1 MTPWAPPTERD
12 EDLHDAEGG
21 APAPA
26 LRAGGVVMLEDLF
39 VIRMN
44 IAHYRAMLALAMEG
58 EKRSVVERLLAEAE
72 RSLVLATDGAKPS

>member
-1 MTPWAPPTERD
+1 
-12 EDLHDAEGG
+12 
-21 APAPA
+21 
-26 LRAGGVVMLEDLF
+26 MLEDLF